1 MTENNENNDKIPS
14 ENEEVNELDY
24 EAQIIENL
32 PPEIK
37 KIVEMGFSMQK
48 VSSQSSNPLLS
59 KINEKHIDRIL
70 DIVHKEED
78 NSYKDA
84 QSTKRFSLIYFT
96 IIVLFIGFLIFY
108 LVDKDTTLLITII
121 EKGLYVIGGFGGG
134 YGVKAY
140 LDNRKRG

>member
-1 MTENNENNDKIPS
+1 MTENNDNNDKIPS

-84 QSTKRFSLIYFT
+84 Q
-96 IIVLFIGFLIFY
+96 
-108 LVDKDTTLLITII
+108 
-121 EKGLYVIGGFGGG
+121 
-134 YGVKAY
+134 
-140 LDNRKRG
+140 